1 METIRT
7 NFPSPYYSSNTKAIT
22 FENDT
27 INKPKNIYE
36 VITAEKITPK
46 EIDMTKEGLKL
57 FKTTI
62 KVSNEG
68 VMKDDETKK
77 SIETDQIEESL
88 VDDGAQENFD
98 VDEKGN
104 MTILDEDSD
113 LSVSELE
120 KSDDKV
126 KLDY

>member
-7 NFPSPYYSSNTKAIT
+7 NFPSQYYSPNTKAIT

-27 INKPKNIYE
+27 HNKPKNIYE
-36 VITAEKITPK
+36 IISAEKITPK

-57 FKTTI
+57 FKTTTKI
-62 KVSNEG
+62 SNEG

-98 VDEKGN
+98 EKGN